1 MSDAINSQVENREA
15 RRLDVAPHVAF
26 PTRILLSLTLL
37 ATFVRAAHA
46 QAQGSFGIGGGTAA
60 RRQRP
65 WRDSGWRAQARSR
78 SPGIGTV
85 GRCARSRPSGEIS
98 GSARSRFG
106 RAPITSISWWTAKSG
121 LYRA

>member
-60 RRQRP
+60 RRQRRGAIP
-65 WRDSGWRAQARSR
+65 DGGRKLGRDRRGLGRLAGARALVPR
-78 SPGIGTV
+78 
-85 GRCARSRPSGEIS
+85 GRYLG
-98 GSARSRFG
+98 G
-106 RAPITSISWWTAKSG
+106 RA
-121 LYRA
+121 RAPVRHLSLQSP